1 MALFQDPFQNR
12 QEPEVPKTSST
23 ASSNIRKANS
33 TTNIVDDLSAIFGG
47 SLKLG
52 VQFSYLIVNIL
63 V

>member
-47 SLKLG
+47 SLKVG